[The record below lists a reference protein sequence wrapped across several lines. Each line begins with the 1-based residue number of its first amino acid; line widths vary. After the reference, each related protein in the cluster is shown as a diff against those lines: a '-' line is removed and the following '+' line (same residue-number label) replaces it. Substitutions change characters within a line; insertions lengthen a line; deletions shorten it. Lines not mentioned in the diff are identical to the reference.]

1 MKKIYLEACVGSVE
15 CGQMV
20 SALGVNR
27 LEFCANLEIG
37 GTTPSL
43 ASIPLLKA
51 ACNPSTAIN
60 LLIRPRAGDFLYS
73 EAEFTT
79 MLAEIAQCKALGVDG
94 VVLGILNADGTLD
107 APRMAQAIAAAD
119 GMSIT
124 LHRAFDMTR
133 DVFETLELAV
143 HLGIA
148 TILTSGQA
156 RDSLAGIPMLKKLRE
171 ASAARVEIMACG
183 GVNAEKI
190 SPIYNEASITTFHMA
205 GLQLCESAMQ
215 YRNPDLSMG
224 SKDFDEYALRKASP
238 TMFAAAV
245 AARDALNA

>member
-1 MKKIYLEACVGSVE
+1 MKKLYLEACVGSVD

-20 SALGVNR
+20 SKLGVDR

-51 ACNPSTAIN
+51 ACNPNTAIN
-60 LLIRPRAGDFLYS
+60 VLIRPRAGDFLYS
-73 EAEFTT
+73 DAEFST

-107 APRMAQAIAAAD
+107 VPRMAQAIAAA
-119 GMSIT
+119 GGLPVT
-124 LHRAFDMTR
+124 LHRAFDMTH
-133 DVFETLELAV
+133 DVFETLDLAAQ
-143 HLGIA
+143 LGVA
-148 TILTSGQA
+148 TVLTSGQA
-156 RDSLAGIPMLKKLRE
+156 TDSLAGIPMLQKLRE
-171 ASAARVEIMACG
+171 YSADRVEIMACG
-183 GVNAEKI
+183 GINAEKI
-190 SPIYNEASITTFHMA
+190 PPIYSGAGVTTFHMA
-205 GLQLCESAMQ
+205 GLQLCESGMQ
-215 YRNPDLSMG
+215 YRNQTLSMG

-238 TMFAAAV
+238 AMFAAAV